1 MANQTTIYIEKDSL
15 DWTAPFGYSTTYVNN
30 SFSGYWRGKDL
41 DLDWTGNNLT
51 YTDGYST
58 PTGGTLKSISVY
70 HTDQSLIYSMSTNYV
85 IQHTDASTF
94 TWALFGAAIN
104 AGDVDWFGSK
114 YDDKFYFYSKDG
126 AVKNTFDGLGGT
138 DSFNLSYE
146 SKDYIFTNY
155 NAAKGSVTISSTHGV
170 ASATLRSIEQFV
182 FSDKTL
188 TFSQLADIATVSD
201 TTSPVVSSFISSDLA
216 INGNLDITFNEAIK
230 STVGTVYLYDA
241 RAKLIEVFDLAS
253 ASNVSV
259 SGSTITINPTKDF
272 TYNSSYSLYLYGVQD
287 IAGNTIVSTSENF
300 TTTNTVTTASAYYVL
315 SKTPDNLTYS
325 GSADFTGIGNKNA
338 NTIQGGIG
346 NDKLNG
352 LAGADRLIGKAGDDT
367 YTIDNTGDVVTENS
381 NEGTDIVWVTIAKA
395 GGVYTLTTN
404 VENGYLLNKVAYSLN
419 GNGLDNILVG
429 NASANVLNGGT
440 ADDSIY
446 GKLGKDTLIGG
457 AGADGFYFDTKI
469 SSSNIDTINDFQSGQ
484 GGDHIHLD
492 SLIFTSLSSTG
503 YGADNFVVGAKALD
517 TNDYLIFN
525 PVTHTLSYDAD
536 GSGAGKAV
544 AFVVLTGV
552 TNLDVNDIA
561 VY

>member
-1 MANQTTIYIEKDSL
+1 MANQTTIYIQKDSL
-15 DWTAPFGYSTTYVNN
+15 DFTSPSSYGNWIQNY
-30 SFSGYWRGKDL
+30 FSGYWTFKTETIS
-41 DLDWTGNNLT
+41 WTGENLT
-51 YTDGYST
+51 YTTGYGQ
-58 PTGGTLKSISVY
+58 PTGGTLTSVTY
-70 HTDQSLIYSMSTNYV
+70 VQADGSLIYSMTTNYR
-85 IQHTDASTF
+85 IQHSDANNTL
-94 TWALFGAAIN
+94 WDLFAGAIK
-104 AGDVDWFGSK
+104 AGDVDWVGSSF
-114 YDDKFYFYSKDG
+114 DDKFYFEAKTDSIYNTIDG
-126 AVKNTFDGLGGT
+126 KGGT
-138 DSFNLSYE
+138 DSFFLARDSQFYT
-146 SKDYIFTNY
+146 FTNY
-155 NAAKGSVTISSTHGV
+155 NAVKQSVTVT
-170 ASATLRSIEQFV
+170 ATVTKTATTLTSIEQFV
-182 FSDKTL
+182 FTDKTL

-201 TTSPVVSSFISSDLA
+201 TTSPVISSFISSDLA
-216 INGNLDITFNEAIK
+216 INSNLDITFNEAIK
-230 STVGTVYLYDA
+230 STVGTVNLYDA

-272 TYNSSYSLYLYGVQD
+272 TYNRSYSLYLYGVQD

-381 NEGTDIVWVTIAKA
+381 NEGTDSVWVTIAKA

>member
-1 MANQTTIYIEKDSL
+1 MANATTIYIEK
-15 DWTAPFGYSTTYVNN
+15 YSIDYRGPIETGNWIQNY
-30 SFSGYWRGKDL
+30 FSGYWTFKTETIR
-41 DLDWTGNNLT
+41 WTGENLT
-51 YTDGYST
+51 YTTGYGQ
-58 PTGGTLKSISVY
+58 PTGGTLTSVTY
-70 HTDQSLIYSMSTNYV
+70 VQADGSLIYSMTTNYR
-85 IQHTDASTF
+85 IQHSDANNTL
-94 TWALFGAAIN
+94 WDLFAGAIN
-104 AGDVDWFGSK
+104 AGDVDWVGSSF
-114 YDDKFYFYSKDG
+114 DDKFYFQAKTDSIYNTIDG
-126 AVKNTFDGLGGT
+126 KGGT
-138 DSFNLSYE
+138 DSFFLARD
-146 SKDYIFTNY
+146 SKFYTFTNY
-155 NAAKGSVTISSTHGV
+155 NAVKQSVTVTTTV
-170 ASATLRSIEQFV
+170 AKTATTLTSIEQFV
-182 FSDKTL
+182 FADKTL

-201 TTSPVVSSFISSDLA
+201 TTSPVISSFISSDLA

-253 ASNVSV
+253 TSNVSV

-552 TNLDVNDIA
+552 TNLDVNDILLS
-561 VY
+561 